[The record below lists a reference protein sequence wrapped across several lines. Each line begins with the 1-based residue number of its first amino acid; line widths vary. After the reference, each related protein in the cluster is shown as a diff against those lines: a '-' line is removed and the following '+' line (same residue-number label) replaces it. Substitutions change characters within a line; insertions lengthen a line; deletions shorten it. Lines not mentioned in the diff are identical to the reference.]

1 MTPRKAEVTAHTER
15 ELPASAVIKRTPN
28 RLTLGKHSAIP
39 LGRLYVYREAY
50 DLGLRNRHPADF
62 EMNPEGLPPPRGGGG
77 APRS

>member
-1 MTPRKAEVTAHTER
+1 MVSDSTLVRFPDSLYVR
-15 ELPASAVIKRTPN
+15 LRTPN